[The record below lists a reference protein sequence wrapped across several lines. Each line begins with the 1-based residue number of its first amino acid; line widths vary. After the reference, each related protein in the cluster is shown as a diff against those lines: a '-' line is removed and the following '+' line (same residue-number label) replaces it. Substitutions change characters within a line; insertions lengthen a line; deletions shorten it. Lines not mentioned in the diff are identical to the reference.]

1 MKAAKPEPVPAGF
14 VADAAAV
21 AKMSAK
27 RAAAIQSIIEQ
38 GHAQSVAHALF
49 KFRAGEFSLPD

>member
-1 MKAAKPEPVPAGF
+1 MKTATPEPVPGAF
-14 VADAAAV
+14 TADPAAT
-21 AKMSAK
+21 KGMSAK

-49 KFRAGEFSLPD
+49 KWRAGEFSLPD